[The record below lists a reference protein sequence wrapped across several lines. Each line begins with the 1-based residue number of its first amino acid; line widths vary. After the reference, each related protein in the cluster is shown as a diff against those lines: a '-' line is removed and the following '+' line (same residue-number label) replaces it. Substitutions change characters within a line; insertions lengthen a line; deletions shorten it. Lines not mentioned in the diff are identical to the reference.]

1 MKKLVFYRCN
11 ICGNI
16 VIKLVDKG
24 TPISCCG
31 QPMEII
37 TPNTTEGAIEKHMPV
52 SKVENGVI
60 TVQVGSTLHPMT
72 SEHYI
77 TQIIIETTKGFK
89 IFELTPENQPI
100 VSITLSQDE
109 DYVNSYAICNL
120 HGLWAEK

>member
-1 MKKLVFYRCN
+1 MLRVSHTAAN
-11 ICGNI
+11 IE
-16 VIKLVDKG
+16 L
-24 TPISCCG
+24 
-31 QPMEII
+31 

-52 SKVENGVI
+52 STIENGVI

-89 IFELTPENQPI
+89 IFELTPKNQPI
-100 VSITLSQDE
+100 VSMTLSQDE